1 ATILMADGSEKE
13 LDLDAVKWARMQ
25 REDGRL
31 GPVPTSVNAVVK
43 TGDIIRLQRVGER
56 WILAQI
62 PEATGALVA
71 ISPDDGAIK
80 ALVGGF
86 DFWHGGEFNRVT
98 QAQRQP
104 GSAYKAFLYS
114 AALEHGFGLNTVVN
128 DSPVV
133 IKGGVTTGVD
143 WRPRNYSGR
152 FYGPTRL
159 REALVRSQN
168 LVSVRLLEAI
178 TPQQAIEHTQRFGIP
193 TENWQ
198 PTLSMAQGSYSINP
212 LDMTVGYAAFANGG
226 YRLSPYVIAHYHSQ
240 DGVEV
245 YDHPPVIKCDD
256 CTPDDISESIAPRI
270 ISAQNAFLIRSA
282 LQDVT
287 QRGTAAAAGRELQ
300 RRDIG
305 GKTGTTN
312 DMRDAWFVGF
322 GPGYVA
328 TAWVGFDD
336 YRPLG
341 RQETGGRTA
350 LPMWIDFMKQVLPPE
365 VESDEVVPEGI
376 ALVSI
381 NPATG
386 RQVSSDTPGAV
397 LEYIDITHRGMD
409 ELMGNASV
417 IEEDRPDLVT
427 DLF

>member
-1 ATILMADGSEKE
+1 LEWWRI
-13 LDLDAVKWARMQ
+13 
-25 REDGRL
+25 
-31 GPVPTSVNAVVK
+31 
-43 TGDIIRLQRVGER
+43 
-56 WILAQI
+56 
-62 PEATGALVA
+62 
-71 ISPDDGAIK
+71 
-80 ALVGGF
+80 
-86 DFWHGGEFNRVT
+86 NRVT

-114 AALEHGFGLNTVVN
+114 AALEHGYGLNTVVN

-152 FYGPTRL
+152 FYGPTRV

-178 TPQQAIEHTQRFGIP
+178 TPQKAIEHTQRFGIP
-193 TENWQ
+193 TESWQ
-198 PTLSMAQGSYSINP
+198 PTLSMALGSYSINP

-240 DGVEV
+240 DGAEV
-245 YDHPPVIKCDD
+245 YDHPPVTKCDD
-256 CTPDDISESIAPRI
+256 CVLDDISDSIAPRI

-282 LQDVT
+282 LRDVT
-287 QRGTAAAAGRELQ
+287 RRGTAAAAGRELQ

-312 DMRDAWFVGF
+312 DMRDAWFAGF

-376 ALVSI
+376 VRVSI

-386 RQVSSDTPGAV
+386 RQVSWGTPGAV

-409 ELMGNASV
+409 KLIDNAPV